1 MDGIRSRVAAKK
13 AASVCPLLKAGE
25 TMSAGASHR
34 LRKDR
39 QIRFVLEKGRLFR
52 GQHLLLR
59 ALPSREI
66 KPPPEGL
73 GPFLAVVI
81 SRKKEK
87 KAVARN
93 RMKRQLREIFRL
105 NQVEIPSGTAYVLI
119 ARNVGKKISYA
130 ELRQDFLNLT
140 EKSKTNE

>member
-1 MDGIRSRVAAKK
+1 MTA
-13 AASVCPLLKAGE
+13 KAGVDL
-25 TMSAGASHR
+25 R

-39 QIRFVLEKGRLFR
+39 QIRFVLEHGTFFR
-52 GQHLLLR
+52 GQHVLLR
-59 ALPSREI
+59 VIPADQVQ
-66 KPPPEGL
+66 PPLEGQ

-105 NQVEIPSGTAYVLI
+105 RKSEIKAATAYVLI
-119 ARNVGKKISYA
+119 ARQVDKKTTYA
-130 ELRQDFLNLT
+130 ELEQDFLKLV
-140 EKSKTNE
+140 EKSKD